1 MYVCISVDL
10 PFTALQSSDQL
21 CYNGRVKKD
30 QLCYNGRIKK
40 DQLNSKPT
48 RWPSFLGVT
57 AASEADSTLLT
68 D

>member
-30 QLCYNGRIKK
+30 QL
-40 DQLNSKPT
+40 NSKPT
-48 RWPSFLGVT
+48 KCPSFLGVT